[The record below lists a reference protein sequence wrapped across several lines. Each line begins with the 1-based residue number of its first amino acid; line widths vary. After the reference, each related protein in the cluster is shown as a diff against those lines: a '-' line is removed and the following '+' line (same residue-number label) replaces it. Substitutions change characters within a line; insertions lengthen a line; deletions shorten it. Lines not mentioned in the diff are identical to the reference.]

1 MTTRSTPAP
10 RPALVAAAL
19 AAAGLSWPGPMARA
33 QPVAAPT
40 PTASADAIDV
50 RIADGRRLFDQQ
62 AYGQAITVLA
72 AISRDVRATRSQRLR
87 ALELVAL
94 AHFIRRDQ
102 AAARTTFERILDID
116 PGYEL
121 RDRSGSPA
129 LRGFFAGV
137 KRELVPGY
145 DPAAGVE
152 LEHAA
157 PRGASAGQRLQLEV
171 RAVRAGDR
179 VGQVVV
185 LVRRRGE
192 LLYREAVAPVA
203 ARAREAVAP
212 VAARAGAGLGWRA
225 SVPLVASTR
234 GYVLEYVVEA
244 RAAGGE
250 VIGRIGS
257 PDAPLELPVGP
268 GDAVAATPW
277 YGRWYVVA
285 AAGAVL
291 VSAAGIGLALTR
303 ADDEP
308 GTLPPGTVVLR
319 LSF

>member
-1 MTTRSTPAP
+1 MTTRVL
-10 RPALVAAAL
+10 ALAL
-19 AAAGLSWPGPMARA
+19 AAIAGLSWPGAVARA
-33 QPVAAPT
+33 QPGPAPT

-62 AYGQAITVLA
+62 AYGQAITALA

-102 AAARTTFERILDID
+102 AAARSTFERILDID

-171 RAVRAGDR
+171 RVVRAGDR
-179 VGQVVV
+179 VARMLV
-185 LVRRRGE
+185 LARRRGE
-192 LLYREAVAPVA
+192 LLYRETVAQAPGVA
-203 ARAREAVAP
+203 RP
-212 VAARAGAGLGWRA
+212 GQGWRA
-225 SVPLVASTR
+225 SVPLVASAR

-244 RAAGGE
+244 RAVGGE
-250 VIGRIGS
+250 VLGRIGS

-268 GDAVAATPW
+268 GDPVAAAPW

-285 AAGAVL
+285 AAGVVL
-291 VSAAGIGLALTR
+291 AGAAGIGYALSR

-308 GTLPPGTVVLR
+308 GSLPPGTVTLR

>member
-1 MTTRSTPAP
+1 MAGAADDPAP
-10 RPALVAAAL
+10 VLALAL
-19 AAAGLSWPGPMARA
+19 AAIAGLSWPGAVARA

-171 RAVRAGDR
+171 RVVRAGDR
-179 VGQVVV
+179 VARMLV
-185 LVRRRGE
+185 LARRRGE
-192 LLYREAVAPVA
+192 LLYRETVAQ
-203 ARAREAVAP
+203 AP
-212 VAARAGAGLGWRA
+212 GRGGAPGARAGGWRA
-225 SVPLVASTR
+225 SVPLVASAR

-244 RAAGGE
+244 RAVGGE
-250 VIGRIGS
+250 VLGRIGS

-268 GDAVAATPW
+268 GDPVAAAPW

-285 AAGAVL
+285 AAGVVL
-291 VSAAGIGLALTR
+291 AGAAGIGYALSR

-308 GTLPPGTVVLR
+308 GSLPPGTVTLR